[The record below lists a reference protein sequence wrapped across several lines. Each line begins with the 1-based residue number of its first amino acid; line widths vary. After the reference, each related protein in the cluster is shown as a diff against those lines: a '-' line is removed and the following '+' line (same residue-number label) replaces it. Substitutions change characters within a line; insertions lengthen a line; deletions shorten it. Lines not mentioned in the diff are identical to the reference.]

1 MQVEQN
7 PDSPRTGF
15 RLLDGMDAIA
25 LISMDDVWSAM
36 RIRSAEM
43 VKHKKTLQFEG
54 IDTINN

>member
-25 LISMDDVWSAM
+25 LISMDDIWSAM
-36 RIRSAEM
+36 RIRPAEL
-43 VKHKKTLQFEG
+43 VKHKKSSSA
-54 IDTINN
+54 